1 MAFIYKITNQIN
13 GKIYIGKTHLTI
25 EDRWKEHVR
34 DSKRERNKDKPL
46 YRAFNKY
53 GIENFIIEQVEE
65 TEPQLANEREIYW
78 IEQYNTFLGEGY
90 NATRGGEGS
99 LLFDYDEVVKL
110 YREKK
115 MIKAVSE
122 ELGIGRDTVSKI
134 LVEFNQEALF
144 KQPGKQVL
152 LYNEEK
158 IVFFRTLSDAA
169 RYIMKERDI
178 KGNNFHGLTSHI
190 ADVCKG
196 KRKSV
201 YGYKCKFFLIEGE
214 E

>member
-122 ELGIGRDTVSKI
+122 ELGISRDTVSKI

>member
-122 ELGIGRDTVSKI
+122 ELGISRDTVSKI

-201 YGYKCKFFLIEGE
+201 YGYKCKFFLIKGE